1 MTQALIYRRF
11 STDEQEFG
19 SSDTLSRQLERC
31 QDMAKAKGWTVTEVL
46 TDKGRSAYKRE
57 HLLPDAELG
66 KFMTR
71 LRSGEFAKETIL
83 IADNLSRLSRRPV
96 DEALAWIYEINA
108 AGITI
113 ALADKSE
120 VHRANPDM
128 AEIIART
135 LSLGVAH
142 KSSQE
147 KSEMTLLS
155 KARLWKS
162 AETRTG
168 KWVNLANRPPSWL
181 ARKPTLDGFDII
193 KERADVV
200 RMIYQMSADGVG
212 VVTIA
217 GRLNSMDPPV
227 PPFANAIKAKGQP
240 HTWGRSSVR
249 QILQSPNVEG
259 DFRPISGVFKGQ
271 VIHDFYPRIID
282 ADIVARAR
290 GDLAARRKVAGKS
303 AASGST
309 NLFAGI
315 TTCGACG
322 QARRGDAVDHRPVA
336 QDRHVEPVAVKGH
349 QRRSEAV
356 HAGREC
362 RDQIDFTPV
371 ADVGCTQR
379 LNAPNAVDPFRD
391 QRSENS
397 DLMER
402 KLRKLLAE
410 KFDGLVVG

>member
-31 QDMAKAKGWTVTEVL
+31 QDMAKAKAWTVTEVL

-71 LRSGEFAKETIL
+71 LRSGEFAKGTIL

-135 LSLGVAH
+135 LNLGAAH

-162 AETRTG
+162 AEARTG

-181 ARKPTLDGFDII
+181 VRKPTLDGFDII

-200 RMIYQMSADGVG
+200 RMGEFL
-212 VVTIA
+212 TEEEE
-217 GRLNSMDPPV
+217 RLDNWREDAKVSYD
-227 PPFANAIKAKGQP
+227 NQIKAAQKEAKEKAK
-240 HTWGRSSVR
+240 
-249 QILQSPNVEG
+249 L
-259 DFRPISGVFKGQ
+259 
-271 VIHDFYPRIID
+271 
-282 ADIVARAR
+282 ARATQNLQEKIALQKEQAALKR
-290 GDLAARRKVAGKS
+290 QADDLQHQLYLRLGEIDDERNRMLDDIAEKL
-303 AASGST
+303 
-309 NLFAGI
+309 NL
-315 TTCGACG
+315 TPT
-322 QARRGDAVDHRPVA
+322 
-336 QDRHVEPVAVKGH
+336 
-349 QRRSEAV
+349 
-356 HAGREC
+356 
-362 RDQIDFTPV
+362 FTPLFT
-371 ADVGCTQR
+371 ARWT
-379 LNAPNAVDPFRD
+379 
-391 QRSENS
+391 
-397 DLMER
+397 
-402 KLRKLLAE
+402 LAE
-410 KFDGLVVG
+410 